1 MKAMLMT
8 AVGAP
13 EVLQL
18 HTLNTPLASAPNALL
33 VRLKAAGLNPID
45 TKLRGN
51 GTYYPDRMPT
61 ILGCDGAGIVEA
73 VGSAVT
79 HFHPG
84 DAVYFCH
91 GGIGDLPGT
100 YAEYAVVDEYCI
112 AAKPQ
117 RLSFA
122 EAAAVPLALITAWES
137 LHDRWQAVSG
147 ARVLIHAGAGGVGH
161 LAIQLARLAGCE
173 VATTV
178 SSEEKATLVRHLGAS
193 LAIDYKHTD
202 FVQATRDWSDDHGVD
217 MVFDTVG
224 GATFAQSFGALGLY
238 GDIVTLIQ
246 PDATVDWKTAR
257 LRNLRISLE
266 LMLSPLYYADE
277 AALARQA
284 NILAQA
290 APLFDNGQLHI
301 ELAGT
306 YPLAEAVAAHRH
318 LERGGFA
325 GKLALLI
332 DD

>member
-13 EVLQL
+13 EVLQP
-18 HTLNTPLASAPNALL
+18 HTLDTPLLTSPNALL

-51 GTYYPDRMPT
+51 GTYYPDRMPA

-79 HFHPG
+79 RFHPG

-91 GGIGDLPGT
+91 GGIGGTPGT
-100 YAEYAVVDEYCI
+100 YAEYAVVDEHCI

-137 LHDRWQAVSG
+137 LHDRWHAVSG

-178 SSEEKATLVRHLGAS
+178 SSEEKAAFVRQLGAN
-193 LAIDYKHTD
+193 LAINYKHTD
-202 FVQATRDWSDDHGVD
+202 FVQATRDWSDDRGVD

-224 GATFAQSFGALGLY
+224 GVTFAQSFGALGLY

-246 PDATVDWKTAR
+246 PDAAVDWKAAR

-277 AALARQA
+277 AALAHQA

-290 APLFDNGQLHI
+290 TPLFDNEQLHI

-306 YPLAEAVAAHRH
+306 YPLAEAAAAHRH

-325 GKLALLI
+325 GKLVLII